1 MICGVKY
8 CGGCNP
14 RYNRTEF
21 LVKLKKACSG
31 IEFAY
36 VKPGVVYDHLIV
48 INGCLS
54 RCADITQIQ
63 VSGDTYKIADENQ
76 LDELVTQLRLK

>member
-14 RYNRTEF
+14 RFNRTNF
-21 LVKLKKACSG
+21 FNKIKKQCPE
-31 IEFAY
+31 IEFQY
-36 VKPGVVYDHLIV
+36 VKPEGVYDHLVV

-54 RCADITQIQ
+54 KCASLDEIQ
-63 VSGDTYKIADENQ
+63 VKGDTFMIAEENQ
-76 LDELVTQLRLK
+76 LDELICQLKMK

>member
-14 RYNRTEF
+14 RFNRTNFFNKVKKMCPEVEF
-21 LVKLKKACSG
+21 Q
-31 IEFAY
+31 Y
-36 VKPGVVYDHLIV
+36 VKPDVIYDHLLV

-54 RCADITQIQ
+54 KCASLEDIQ
-63 VSGDTYKIADENQ
+63 VIGDTFKIAEENQ
-76 LDELVTQLRLK
+76 LEELVCQLKMK